1 MVDGV
6 GVTRYTYTSVSQILS
21 EVGPWSSDTVT
32 YGYSD
37 MLRTSLSLQQP
48 TGSWTNG
55 YAYDAAKRLTNVT
68 SQAGAFGYSYD
79 PTRQML
85 PEAIALPNTSY
96 ISNVYDVNA
105 RLLTTTLYNS
115 AGGTLD
121 AAQYGYNV
129 GNQRTAYTNAAG
141 TDVAYI
147 YDAIGQLKVANSTV
161 SSENRGYAYDAAW
174 NLNDRTNNGVNTTFG
189 VNSLNEQT
197 SEGTTSFYLD
207 ANGNLT
213 NRTPVSGFAI
223 TNFFDAEN
231 RLVGVTTTSN
241 AGVAHIPIETTF
253 VYDGL
258 GRLREQL
265 WWTNSAGSGGG
276 GGGGSSPPPTGGGSN
291 EWFLVGGIGYIY
303 DGNRVIQERD
313 LNNNPLVSYT
323 RGRDLSGTLG
333 RAGGIGGLLAR
344 SDGYSSGLFSD
355 HNFYHAD
362 GNGNITYLVNGSQT
376 LAASYRYDPF
386 GNLLNSNGS
395 LAASNTYRFS
405 SKEFIPS
412 VGLCSYLYR
421 FYDPGLQ
428 RWLNRDPI
436 GERGGLNLYG
446 FVRNNSINEVDPFG
460 LCAPAVPVKNYHPT
474 NGPWNKADTT
484 AVVVLSAVPVV
495 ASIVADYLVTTIIT
509 TIGVAEVDPNLP
521 TQIQNLTQE
530 GQQVLQQE
538 EAINNAL
545 NNAARDALS
554 AMNQVDAAQNAAQY
568 DAAQEQA
575 AAADQAYQE
584 ALKNWQDFQ
593 NNLGH

>member
-1 MVDGV
+1 MCPSANMLDGV
-6 GVTRYTYTSVSQILS
+6 GTTRYSYTAVSQILS

-68 SQAGAFGYSYD
+68 SQAGAFGYTYD

-96 ISNVYDVNA
+96 ISNTYDVNA

-115 AGGTLD
+115 AGATLD

-129 GNQRTAYTNAAG
+129 GNQRTAFTNAAG
-141 TDVAYI
+141 THAGYT
-147 YDAIGQLKVANSTV
+147 YDAIGQLTVATSSV
-161 SSENRGYAYDAAW
+161 SSENRGYTYDAAW
-174 NLNDRTNNGVNTTFG
+174 NLNDRTNNGLNTTFG
-189 VNSLNEQT
+189 VNSLNELT
-197 SEGTTSFYLD
+197 SEGSTSFHSD

-241 AGVAHIPIETTF
+241 AGIAHIPIETTF
-253 VYDGL
+253 VYDGI

-313 LNNNPLVSYT
+313 LSNNPLVSYT
-323 RGRDLSGTLG
+323 RGNDLSGSFEG
-333 RAGGIGGLLAR
+333 AGGIGGLLAR
-344 SDGYSSGLFSD
+344 SDGYSSGNFSD

-362 GNGNITYLVNGSQT
+362 GNGNITYLVNSSQT

-386 GNLLNSNGS
+386 GTLISSSGS
-395 LAASNTYRFS
+395 LAVSNTYRFS
-405 SKEFIPS
+405 SKEFVPS
-412 VGLCSYLYR
+412 VGMYYYLYR

-428 RWLNRDPI
+428 RWMNRDPLA
-436 GERGGLNLYG
+436 EQGGLNLLE
-446 FVRNNSINEVDPFG
+446 FVVNDPRNVVDTDGQGWWPPSSWPIWPFKPKPPPPPTPPTPPSNTVYMIPGGKEWTWGINQPFNSPCTNIGGVSNYWPYPINFNPF
-460 LCAPAVPVKNYHPT
+460 PT
-474 NGPWNKADTT
+474 NFPPSPTNPPPITSPPTNTPPTNSSPPLGPPSTN
-484 AVVVLSAVPVV
+484 SPHGVP
-495 ASIVADYLVTTIIT
+495 
-509 TIGVAEVDPNLP
+509 
-521 TQIQNLTQE
+521 
-530 GQQVLQQE
+530 
-538 EAINNAL
+538 
-545 NNAARDALS
+545 
-554 AMNQVDAAQNAAQY
+554 
-568 DAAQEQA
+568 
-575 AAADQAYQE
+575 
-584 ALKNWQDFQ
+584 K
-593 NNLGH
+593 